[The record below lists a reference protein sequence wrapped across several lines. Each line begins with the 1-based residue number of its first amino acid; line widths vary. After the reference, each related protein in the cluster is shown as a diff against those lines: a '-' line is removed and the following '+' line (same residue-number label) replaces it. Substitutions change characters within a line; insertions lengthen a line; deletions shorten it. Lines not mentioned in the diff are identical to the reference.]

1 MNDRF
6 RFRAWDITENKMYDF
21 DELNRLDR
29 DGVVCIMDLL
39 MEKDLSIALMQS
51 TGLRD
56 KNGVLIY
63 EGDVIRGNLFDR
75 HLPTKGEVVYDTENT
90 CFANKNLAGLTFLFK
105 INKIEVIGNIY
116 DNPDPIGGE

>member
-6 RFRAWDITENKMYDF
+6 RFRVWDKEKKLMYPSWSVWKTYFGD
-21 DELNRLDR
+21 
-29 DGVVCIMDLL
+29 
-39 MEKDLSIALMQS
+39 METWSLVLMQS

-56 KNGVLIY
+56 KNGALIY

-75 HLPTKGEVVYDTENT
+75 HLPTKGEVVYDTENA

-105 INKIEVIGNIY
+105 INKIEVIGNVH
-116 DNPDPIGGE
+116 DNPDLIGGE